1 MNAEGIREAQ
11 YEIIFIDSNFSFFI
25 LHFSL
30 NFAKQNSFGRAASLH
45 KKRPAK
51 ISFGRSFLL
60 RSRRAI
66 RSITFGLMLRI
77 SPYGGS
83 ATIPLASALSKI

>member
-25 LHFSL
+25 EFCE
-30 NFAKQNSFGRAASLH
+30 AKFLGRAASLH
-45 KKRPAK
+45 KKKQPLCT
-51 ISFGRSFLL
+51 FGAVVAFLF